1 MVVGDSA
8 IFYRIIR
15 GGVLVFERG
24 RLGKERDELRDEKEI
39 VLSF

>member
-1 MVVGDSA
+1 MVVGDSVV
-8 IFYRIIR
+8 FYMVIR